1 MRSSPLVGRVTVAW
15 ALLVP
20 PGCAVLVGPDTTY
33 RGNEGVINAASDA
46 AGFAV
51 ESDLYELE
59 RVEAERDTVT
69 LYYRDAGQRRA
80 EAWMLRFSRKPGEQE
95 PVALEDVYSHL
106 TVIRDLRDEFRLGE
120 EATEEI
126 DGARL
131 RFVSYGFL
139 SAERGAAGKP
149 LPAQGIVATLARE
162 QDGHPVVFAMRLEI
176 TDRQHALSRAEL
188 EPFVGAML
196 R

>member
-1 MRSSPLVGRVTVAW
+1 
-15 ALLVP
+15 
-20 PGCAVLVGPDTTY
+20 VLVGPDTTY